1 MHPNLRTV
9 ATPALPPLIR
19 FGGSSRNF
27 ATTSSFTR
35 PLLPRPQHPQCTRCI
50 STSTPLLPRHTLS
63 PLNNVNSSLIHPSI
77 QNRGIAMTAMA
88 PGAMF
93 SHPPPEPGADF
104 NVVMIGAGN
113 IMFGSD
119 EGPWNHSFRFE
130 HKLGPRLK
138 VTALIDPS
146 TARADKVLEGKRQS
160 FVESAYKDTKVYKT
174 IEDYHAD
181 LKKQKLADPHAIVV
195 GCPPAYRGGTTKG
208 TDLEINLLKLFPK
221 TAYFIEKPVGTGTVE
236 AAKEVT
242 QKLIQNG
249 NIVSVGY
256 MLRYL
261 RCVQKMKQIIHENS
275 LTVMATN
282 ARYSCAYEAIAKPAW
297 WNKAIDMGPVIE
309 QGTHF
314 CDLSRYFGGDVNID
328 SVVARSVEWYEE
340 PGRLSKIPIDEGKID
355 EELRIPRLTSAIWK
369 YENGAVGSFQHAVA
383 LQGTAYA
390 CELEVWADGYHMR
403 LVDPYQS
410 PTLYVRRPGD
420 DHEERHSFTDDDPFF
435 SEVSNFIDCIE
446 GGSNPH
452 ILSSF
457 EDATKTYELT
467 WAIRLAAEAAKWP
480 QSKA

>member
-1 MHPNLRTV
+1 MHPNLRTL
-9 ATPALPPLIR
+9 AAPLPPLIR
-19 FGGSSRNF
+19 LGPSSRRL
-27 ATTSSFTR
+27 TTA
-35 PLLPRPQHPQCTRCI
+35 LPRPLAALPRTRAI
-50 STSTPLLPRHTLS
+50 STSTPLLPRHALADTHAHTRTPARS
-63 PLNNVNSSLIHPSI
+63 
-77 QNRGIAMTAMA
+77 RGIAVTASA

-146 TARADKVLEGKRQS
+146 VGRAEKVLEGKRQS
-160 FVESAYKDTKVYKT
+160 FVESAYKGTQVYRT
-174 IEDYHAD
+174 IEDYHQA
-181 LKKQKLADPHAIVV
+181 LKSAGQQDPDAIVV

-242 QKLIQNG
+242 QKLIENG

-261 RCVQKMKQIIHENS
+261 RCVQKMKQIIHDNN

-314 CDLSRYFGGDVNID
+314 CDLSRYFGGDVDID
-328 SVVARSVEWYEE
+328 SVVARSVEWYEQ
-340 PGRLSKIPIDEGKID
+340 PGKLSKIPIDESQI
-355 EELRIPRLTSAIWK
+355 EESLRIPRVTSAIWK
-369 YENGAVGSFQHAVA
+369 YENGAVGQFQHSVA
-383 LQGTAYA
+383 LQGHDYA

-403 LVDPYQS
+403 LVDPYNS
-410 PTLYVRRPGD
+410 PTLFVRRPGD
-420 DHEERHSFTDDDPFF
+420 DHEERHSYTDDDPFF
-435 SEVSNFIDCIE
+435 SEVSSFIDCIE
-446 GGSNPH
+446 HGPDPH

-467 WAIRLAAEAAKWP
+467 WAIRLASEAAKLS
-480 QSKA
+480 QKKA

>member
-1 MHPNLRTV
+1 MSFRAPLVRARLPQAVFSRHAPLSTV
-9 ATPALPPLIR
+9 SRALPAPVTLKTS
-19 FGGSSRNF
+19 GLRNTLF
-27 ATTSSFTR
+27 ARAFTSSPISKLEASL
-35 PLLPRPQHPQCTRCI
+35 PLRDGGMEEAPHSGI
-50 STSTPLLPRHTLS
+50 
-63 PLNNVNSSLIHPSI
+63 NVDKPVRMDT
-77 QNRGIAMTAMA
+77 Q
-88 PGAMF
+88 
-93 SHPPPEPGADF
+93 PPPEPGADF

-146 TARADKVLEGKRQS
+146 IERAEKVLDGKRQS

-181 LKKQKLADPHAIVV
+181 LKNQGVQDPNAIVV

-208 TDLEINLLKLFPK
+208 RDLEIQMLKLFPK
-221 TAYFIEKPVGTGTVE
+221 TAYFIEKPVGTDTVE

-242 QKLIQNG
+242 QKLIENG

-261 RCVQKMKQIIHENS
+261 QCVQKMKQIIHENN

-314 CDLSRYFGGDVNID
+314 CDLSRYFGGDVDMNSIA
-328 SVVARSVEWYEE
+328 ARSVEWYEE
-340 PGRLSKIPIDEGKID
+340 PGKLSKIPIDESKID
-355 EELRIPRLTSAIWK
+355 EDLRIPRLTSAIWK

-383 LQGTAYA
+383 LQGSAYS

-403 LVDPYQS
+403 LVDPYNS
-410 PTLYVRRPGD
+410 PSLFVRRPGD
-420 DHEERHSFTDDDPFF
+420 DHEERHSYTDDDPFF
-435 SEVSNFIDCIE
+435 SEVSSFIDCIE
-446 GGSNPH
+446 GGPDPH

-457 EDATKTYELT
+457 EDATKSYELT
-467 WAIRLAAEAAKWP
+467 WAIRMATEGSRKL
-480 QSKA
+480 KA

>member
-1 MHPNLRTV
+1 MNAHP
-9 ATPALPPLIR
+9 A
-19 FGGSSRNF
+19 
-27 ATTSSFTR
+27 
-35 PLLPRPQHPQCTRCI
+35 
-50 STSTPLLPRHTLS
+50 
-63 PLNNVNSSLIHPSI
+63 
-77 QNRGIAMTAMA
+77 
-88 PGAMF
+88 
-93 SHPPPEPGADF
+93 PEPGSDF

-146 TARADKVLEGKRQS
+146 VARSEKVLEGKRAS
-160 FVESAYKDTKVYKT
+160 FVLSAYEKTKAYKT

-181 LKKQKLADPHAIVV
+181 LEAGNSPTPHAIVV

-208 TDLEINLLKLFPK
+208 TDLELQLIKLFPK
-221 TAYFIEKPVGTGTVE
+221 VSYFIEKPVGTG
-236 AAKEVT
+236 
-242 QKLIQNG
+242 LISGAQSVSDSLVKNG

-261 RCVQKMKQIIHENS
+261 RCVQHMKKIIHDNN

-282 ARYSCAYEAIAKPAW
+282 ARYSAAYEAIAKPAW
-297 WNKAIDMGPVIE
+297 WNKSIDMGPVIE

-314 CDLSRYFGGDVNID
+314 CDLSRYFGGDVEID
-328 SVVARSVEWYEE
+328 SVVAKSVEFYEQ
-340 PGRLSKIPIDEGKID
+340 PGKLSKVPVDESKIP
-355 EELRIPRLTSAIWK
+355 EEDRIPRITTAVWK
-369 YENGAVGSFQHAVA
+369 YKNGAVGNFTHAVA

-390 CELEVWADGYHMR
+390 CELEIWADGYHMR
-403 LVDPYQS
+403 LVDPYQQ
-410 PTLYVRRPGD
+410 PTLFVRRPGD

-435 SEVSNFIDCIE
+435 SEVSAFIDAIE
-446 GGSNPH
+446 GGPDPH

-467 WAIRLAAEAAKWP
+467 WAIRLAAEASRAP
-480 QSKA
+480 RVKA

>member
-1 MHPNLRTV
+1 MHPNLRTAIAPLMPSRTPFV
-9 ATPALPPLIR
+9 SRRTFLTASRLPCLDRRRPPQSLPLSASFPLLPSYPFPRPALRPQIR
-19 FGGSSRNF
+19 SI
-27 ATTSSFTR
+27 ATTS
-35 PLLPRPQHPQCTRCI
+35 
-50 STSTPLLPRHTLS
+50 
-63 PLNNVNSSLIHPSI
+63 
-77 QNRGIAMTAMA
+77 MA

-93 SHPPPEPGADF
+93 SAPAPEPGADF

-146 TARADKVLEGKRQS
+146 TARAEKVLEGKRQS
-160 FVESAYKDTKVYKT
+160 FVESAYRDTQVFKT
-174 IEDYHAD
+174 IEDYHAAV
-181 LKKQKLADPHAIVV
+181 KSANGKQPDAIVI

-208 TDLEINLLKLFPK
+208 TDLELNLIKLFPK
-221 TAYFIEKPVGTGTVE
+221 TAYFIEK
-236 AAKEVT
+236 AKVT
-242 QKLIQNG
+242 QQLIKNG

-261 RCVQKMKQIIHENS
+261 RCVQKMKQIIHENN

-314 CDLSRYFGGDVNID
+314 CDLSRYFGGDVDIN
-328 SVVARSVEWYEE
+328 SVVARSVEHYEE
-340 PGRLSKIPIDEGKID
+340 PGKLSKIPIDESKIPP
-355 EELRIPRLTSAIWK
+355 ELRIPRLTSAIWK
-369 YENGAVGSFQHAVA
+369 YENGAVGSFTHAVA

-390 CELEVWADGYHMR
+390 CEIEVWADGYHMR
-403 LVDPYQS
+403 LVDPYQA

-420 DHEERHSFTDDDPFF
+420 DLEERHVYTDDDPFF

-446 GGSNPH
+446 GGPDPY

-467 WAIRLAAEAAKWP
+467 WAIRLAAEAARSP
-480 QSKA
+480 APSA

>member
-1 MHPNLRTV
+1 MSALRTTLRRLPLSSPLRS
-9 ATPALPPLIR
+9 AIPA
-19 FGGSSRNF
+19 S
-27 ATTSSFTR
+27 R
-35 PLLPRPQHPQCTRCI
+35 PL
-50 STSTPLLPRHTLS
+50 STLS
-63 PLNNVNSSLIHPSI
+63 TRAFTPVPSKYTGLGAFRSLSSTAAIRLEASSPLGDGGNTEPPEHGINVDKNT
-77 QNRGIAMTAMA
+77 RMD
-88 PGAMF
+88 

-104 NVVMIGAGN
+104 NLVMIGAGN

-138 VTALIDPS
+138 VTALIDPAI
-146 TARADKVLEGKRQS
+146 ARSEKVLEGKRQS
-160 FVESAYKDTKVYKT
+160 FVESAYRDTKTYKT
-174 IEDYHAD
+174 IEDYHAA
-181 LKKQKLADPHAIVV
+181 LKASGEPMPDAIVI

-208 TDLEINLLKLFPK
+208 TDLEINLIKYFPQ
-221 TAYFIEKPVGTGTVE
+221 TAYFVEKPVGTGTIE
-236 AAKEVT
+236 AAKTVT
-242 QKLIQNG
+242 ERLIENG

-261 RCVQKMKQIIHENS
+261 RCVQKMKQIIHENN

-314 CDLSRYFGGDVNID
+314 CDLSRYFGGDVDID
-328 SVVARSVEWYEE
+328 SVAAKSIEFYEA
-340 PGRLSKIPIDEGKID
+340 PGKLSKIPIDEDKIPED
-355 EELRIPRLTSAIWK
+355 QRIPRLTSAIWK
-369 YENGAVGSFQHAVA
+369 YTNGAVGSFTHAVA
-383 LQGTAYA
+383 LQGHAYA
-390 CELEVWADGYHMR
+390 CELEVWADGFHMR

-420 DHEERHSFTDDDPFF
+420 DHEERHVYTDDDPFF
-435 SEVSNFIDCIE
+435 SEVSSFIDAIE
-446 GGSNPH
+446 GGPDPH

-467 WAIRLAAEAAKWP
+467 WAIRLASEAARAP
-480 QSKA
+480 RQ

>member
-1 MHPNLRTV
+1 MSFRAPLLR
-9 ATPALPPLIR
+9 ARLPQTLHSVRPLTTFASRPLPSSLKPLIPNTSNTLFGSR
-19 FGGSSRNF
+19 FINTSPVAKLEVSQPLGDGGTEEAPHSG
-27 ATTSSFTR
+27 
-35 PLLPRPQHPQCTRCI
+35 I
-50 STSTPLLPRHTLS
+50 
-63 PLNNVNSSLIHPSI
+63 NVDKAV
-77 QNRGIAMTAMA
+77 RMDT
-88 PGAMF
+88 
-93 SHPPPEPGADF
+93 HPPPEPGADF

-146 TARADKVLEGKRQS
+146 TARAEKVLEGKRQS
-160 FVESAYKDTKVYKT
+160 FVESAYKDTKVFKT
-174 IEDYHAD
+174 IEDYHSFLHGSKAKAPD
-181 LKKQKLADPHAIVV
+181 AIVV

-249 NIVSVGY
+249 NVVSVGY

-261 RCVQKMKQIIHENS
+261 RCVQKMKQIIHEND

-314 CDLSRYFGGDVNID
+314 CDLSRYFGGDVDVD
-328 SVVARSVEWYEE
+328 SVVARSVEWYEK
-340 PGRLSKIPIDEGKID
+340 PGQLSKIPIDESKID
-355 EELRIPRLTSAIWK
+355 ESLRIPRLTSAVWK
-369 YENGAVGSFQHAVA
+369 YDNGAVGSFTHAVA
-383 LQGTAYA
+383 LQGHAYA
-390 CELEVWADGYHMR
+390 CELEVWADGFHMR
-403 LVDPYQS
+403 LVDPYNA
-410 PTLYVRRPGD
+410 PTLFVRRPGD
-420 DHEERHSFTDDDPFF
+420 DHEERHVYTDDDPFF
-435 SEVSNFIDCIE
+435 SEVSSFIDCIE
-446 GGSNPH
+446 GGPDPH

-467 WAIRLAAEAAKWP
+467 WAIRLAAEAARSP
-480 QSKA
+480 KA